1 MEYGPQYT
9 QAMQDLARQQEAAEM
24 RLAEQG
30 ALAAALRAETE
41 RDMTEQAQGA
51 DEAAVDAEVAAAE
64 ARDLEAEKAFTNGFY
79 SKRGVD
85 NVRVQ
90 PTRAAQADASFAK
103 QVNRQVK
110 QGDAGGEGRT
120 QNAPPVKII
129 PSGHDVK
136 EGDTMWALAK
146 RYGISVEEIQRLNE
160 GVDPTRMKIGSKLRL
175 TNAPPPQAAPQQQQQ
190 ASKTLEKFN
199 QHMVKFDPRADAIT
213 PVAPLESL
221 IGGAAAG
228 KAVYQGGKAAY
239 QAAKSK
245 GPELSA
251 AMQRILSGRGARPAQ
266 QGMRQDERMQAMD
279 QMAHRG
285 PPTGV
290 PSRAYP
296 NEAPPPW
303 LVPPTRGR
311 R

>member
-1 MEYGPQYT
+1 
-9 QAMQDLARQQEAAEM
+9 
-24 RLAEQG
+24 
-30 ALAAALRAETE
+30 
-41 RDMTEQAQGA
+41 MTEQAQDA
-51 DEAAVDAEVAAAE
+51 AEDAVDAEVAF
-64 ARDLEAEKAFTNGFY
+64 RKGFKAQ
-79 SKRGVD
+79 RGVD

-90 PTRAAQADASFAK
+90 PPKAEASFAK

-120 QNAPPVKII
+120 QNAPPVKAI

-136 EGDTMWALAK
+136 EGDTMWVLAK

-190 ASKTLEKFN
+190 ASKTLEKFD
-199 QHMVKFDPRADAIT
+199 QHMAKFDPRADAIT

-221 IGGAAAG
+221 IGGAGVG

-251 AMQRILSGRGARPAQ
+251 TMQRILSGRGARPAQ
-266 QGMRQDERMQAMD
+266 QGMRQDERMQAME

-285 PPTGV
+285 PPTGM